1 MKLGLNL
8 HLNFQMGE
16 LPGGPVVRILYFHYQ
31 GVGSIPGWG
40 HKILHATQL
49 IQKKKKK
56 IYIYMGEKVRTRS
69 KLRKQSFH
77 ILLCKH
83 FYCN

>member
-31 GVGSIPGWG
+31 GVGLIPGWG

-56 IYIYMGEKVRTRS
+56 IYIYIWGKKSE
-69 KLRKQSFH
+69 LEA
-77 ILLCKH
+77 
-83 FYCN
+83 N

>member
-8 HLNFQMGE
+8 RLNFQMGE
-16 LPGGPVVRILYFHYQ
+16 LPGGPVVRILCFHYQ
-31 GVGSIPGWG
+31 GVGSIPDWG

-56 IYIYMGEKVRTRS
+56 KNIYGGKSQNSKQTEKTTLS
-69 KLRKQSFH
+69 YTSL
-77 ILLCKH
+77 
-83 FYCN
+83 